1 MAAWL
6 PAGCMRPLP
15 ARLLLAYL
23 TPLPPPCPLPP
34 APPAA
39 SAAPMAA
46 DMAGAAPTPISL
58 GKQEVTATVSMV
70 YDFTA

>member
-1 MAAWL
+1 MRSIADTNMA
-6 PAGCMRPLP
+6 PVP
-15 ARLLLAYL
+15 
-23 TPLPPPCPLPP
+23 TPMPFEK
-34 APPAA
+34 A

-46 DMAGAAPTPISL
+46 DMAGGAPTPISL

>member
-1 MAAWL
+1 MA
-6 PAGCMRPLP
+6 PVP
-15 ARLLLAYL
+15 
-23 TPLPPPCPLPP
+23 TPMGFEK
-34 APPAA
+34 A

>member
-1 MAAWL
+1 
-6 PAGCMRPLP
+6 
-15 ARLLLAYL
+15 
-23 TPLPPPCPLPP
+23 
-34 APPAA
+34 
-39 SAAPMAA
+39 MAA